1 MMEKLNYRAMCDIE
15 AEEDRTQGRPEV
27 IQDVFDGE
35 IYNTLRRTPLDGA
48 YHFFDNP
55 EDLALGLSTDGF
67 TLFKRRRRGLSTAW
81 PIILINY
88 NLHPRYRTRLENVIC
103 VGVIPG
109 PTQCKDINSFLV
121 PVIEELLLLERGVV
135 SLKGSDAF
143 ARPVQFV
150 LRAFLIMLFGDIP
163 AVSKL
168 LAIKG
173 HNAIRPCRACYIHAV
188 WCDHNSTYYVPLTP
202 PGAEQGLP
210 AQHLP
215 MRHHALFLQHYEE
228 LEALLGQKGR
238 YADLAKDLG
247 INCRPMFAYL
257 KSINLAACAPY
268 DMMHLIFENLVPN
281 MILHWTGEFKDVNQ
295 GTGAYRLAKEDWV
308 EIGKLTA
315 GAGKTIPSAF
325 VGTLPDIAKDRKL
338 YKAEAFSFWFL
349 YLGPILL
356 KDCLP
361 RIYYEHY
368 LLIREVV
375 NRILQFDMRRD
386 SLDELDR
393 MIRQWVDEY
402 ERLYY
407 QYQPERLPTCPLTI
421 HALLH
426 MVYYIRMTGP
436 LWASW
441 AYVMERICGYFLP
454 AAKNRSQPYIHLDNH
469 VARRAQMHIICHKYN
484 MPVLARSTVKWR
496 LDGRERLSSRETR
509 YPDFPEVI
517 LGVPVNRCVQP
528 DTQLWNQLTKY
539 FGVVYKPDNGRGFS
553 AAELRER
560 IDQASIV
567 RYGRLRLA
575 DDGDRIRTVGA
586 LRTDTDGRD
595 NTYMRYELLPD
606 RNARWRMREDRPYV
620 QVNYGQLL
628 DIYYLEFI
636 EDLDENIRQP
646 YLLARVRTCKTNGRD
661 AALAE
666 NPSVTYTEITTPD
679 IIHINTITHVVG
691 RVQTDAR
698 TWAIIDRSW
707 NGMRTQF
714 VDGNGDVEHFD

>member
-1 MMEKLNYRAMCDIE
+1 
-15 AEEDRTQGRPEV
+15 
-27 IQDVFDGE
+27 
-35 IYNTLRRTPLDGA
+35 
-48 YHFFDNP
+48 
-55 EDLALGLSTDGF
+55 
-67 TLFKRRRRGLSTAW
+67 
-81 PIILINY
+81 
-88 NLHPRYRTRLENVIC
+88 
-103 VGVIPG
+103 
-109 PTQCKDINSFLV
+109 
-121 PVIEELLLLERGVV
+121 
-135 SLKGSDAF
+135 
-143 ARPVQFV
+143 
-150 LRAFLIMLFGDIP
+150 
-163 AVSKL
+163 
-168 LAIKG
+168 
-173 HNAIRPCRACYIHAV
+173 
-188 WCDHNSTYYVPLTP
+188 
-202 PGAEQGLP
+202 
-210 AQHLP
+210 
-215 MRHHALFLQHYEE
+215 
-228 LEALLGQKGR
+228 
-238 YADLAKDLG
+238 
-247 INCRPMFAYL
+247 
-257 KSINLAACAPY
+257 
-268 DMMHLIFENLVPN
+268 MMHLIFENLVPN
-281 MILHWTGEFKDVNQ
+281 MILHWTGEFKDVDE
-295 GTGAYRLAKEDWV
+295 GTGAYRLGKEVWA
-308 EIGKLTA
+308 EIGKLTTNA
-315 GAGKTIPSAF
+315 AKTIPSAF
-325 VGTLPDIAKDRKL
+325 VGTLPDIAKDRNH

-356 KDCLP
+356 KDRLP
-361 RIYYEHY
+361 RVYYQHY

-393 MIRQWVDEY
+393 MVREWVGEY

-441 AYVMERICGYFLP
+441 AYVMERMCGHLLP
-454 AAKNRSQPYIHLDNH
+454 AVKNRSHPYIHLDNQ
-469 VARRAQMHIICHKYN
+469 VARRAQMHVICHKYHL
-484 MPVLARSTVKWR
+484 PILARSTVNWT

-528 DTQLWNQLTKY
+528 DTQLWNQLNKY
-539 FGVVYKPDNGRGFS
+539 FGLVYRSEDRDGLSG
-553 AAELRER
+553 AELRAR
-560 IDQASIV
+560 IDQTTIV
-567 RYGRLRLA
+567 RYGRFRLA

-586 LRTDTDGRD
+586 LRADTDGRD
-595 NTYMRYELLPD
+595 NTYIRYELLPD
-606 RNARWRMREDRPYV
+606 RNARWRRRSDRPYV

-646 YLLARVRTCKTNGRD
+646 YLLARVRTCKTNGLD

-714 VDGNGDVEHFD
+714 VDGNGNVEHFD